1 MKLDC
6 GRLQTF
12 EKYNQ
17 PAKGIDLEAIPTGL
31 TKLSELSDNERG
43 RVSTFD
49 ITFIVVSP
57 IMLSRS
63 YKNRFVSRKR
73 EIICQMLR
81 GDPIYFI

>member
-17 PAKGIDLEAIPTGL
+17 PAKGIDLEVIPTGL

-73 EIICQMLR
+73 EIIC
-81 GDPIYFI
+81 